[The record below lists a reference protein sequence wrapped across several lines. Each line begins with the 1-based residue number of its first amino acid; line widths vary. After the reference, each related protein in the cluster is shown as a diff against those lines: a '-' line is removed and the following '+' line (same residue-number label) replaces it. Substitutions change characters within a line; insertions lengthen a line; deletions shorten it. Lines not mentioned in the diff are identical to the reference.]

1 MVARK
6 VMRSIVVALI
16 LLFSTAGAAFGVG
29 DVTRVVDII
38 NDSEGYAGAV
48 IVEGELIGDY
58 GRRSDGTVW
67 TQLNDDPYVYAPTV
81 LGNLGGA
88 NIMPAALLE
97 GLADPGGY
105 RERGPVVRLEGIW
118 KHHDPE
124 RGGESYLEVSK
135 LTLLE
140 PAIVLE
146 ENTDPIPAGIGI
158 VLIVIAIGLGV
169 VRRRG
174 DATG

>member
-1 MVARK
+1 
-6 VMRSIVVALI
+6 MRSFVLGLVVVFA
-16 LLFSTAGAAFGVG
+16 TAGAASAGG

-38 NDSEGYAGAV
+38 NDSEGYAGPV
-48 IVEGELIGDY
+48 IIEGELIGDY

-67 TQLNDDPYVYAPTV
+67 TQLNDDAYVYFPTV
-81 LGNLGGA
+81 LGNSGGA
-88 NIMPAALLE
+88 NIGIGVRLPAALLE

-118 KHHDPE
+118 KYHDPD
-124 RGGESYLEVSK
+124 RGGESYLEASK

-146 ENTDPIPAGIGI
+146 ESANLVPAGIGV
-158 VLIVIAIGLGV
+158 VLIAVAIGLGV
-169 VRRRG
+169 ARRRS

>member
-1 MVARK
+1 
-6 VMRSIVVALI
+6 MRSTVIALVFM
-16 LLFSTAGAAFGVG
+16 FSTAGAVFAGG
-29 DVTRVVDII
+29 DVTRVIDII

-48 IVEGELIGDY
+48 VVEGELVGDY

-67 TQLNDDPYVYAPTV
+67 TQLNDDVYVYSPTV

-88 NIMPAALLE
+88 NIGIGVRLPAALIE
-97 GLADPGGY
+97 GLAEPGGY
-105 RERGPVVRLEGIW
+105 RERGPVVRLEGVW
-118 KHHDPE
+118 KHHDPD

-140 PAIVLE
+140 PAMVLE
-146 ENTDPIPAGIGI
+146 ETADVIPAGVGV
-158 VLIVIAIGLGV
+158 VLIAIAIGLGV
-169 VRRRG
+169 SRRRG